1 MEVWEVRKDLYN
13 LYMVH
18 YFFLENGMYIN
29 DLINVSNRFNLL
41 MYKDNIIN

>member
-18 YFFLENGMYIN
+18 YFFLKNGMYIN